1 MEQPRSAT
9 PDMPIHRPLPGPRT
23 RPIRNA
29 ATTAKQSL
37 ADQARSKRGTN
48 SDATSAVAE
57 MTEAEQVLMRVRANR
72 YKRAFSNVDNNQP
85 NSGKRRKRR
94 GYADDDDAPTCFLC
108 GALLPKTAAAINNHI
123 DLCLARA
130 ESGTSSNTSKQSKP
144 KSPQNDSP
152 HENQQYGEELEYEEY
167 TWAGQTRVRITSM
180 VEGGFEASG
189 FNVHKK
195 ADRDIDEDVLIDDDE
210 EKVFGASQYS
220 QEDIRKY
227 VADGEVGENGEGGGS
242 PVPYYSQ
249 TDNEVDVETIDVS
262 KELAKFITE
271 VPSDAKLIIEA
282 LTQRLKS
289 LEGDTQKVKCLIC
302 CESYTKPVLVNDA
315 GDEEIMGKVADGQS
329 TKFLELIIP
338 QLQLGISGGIG

>member
-9 PDMPIHRPLPGPRT
+9 PDIPIHRPLPGPRT

-48 SDATSAVAE
+48 SDSTSAVAE

-85 NSGKRRKRR
+85 NNGKRRKRR
-94 GYADDDDAPTCFLC
+94 GYADDEDAPTCFLC

-130 ESGTSSNTSKQSKP
+130 ESGGGTSSNTPKQSKP
-144 KSPQNDSP
+144 KSPPQNFSP
-152 HENQQYGEELEYEEY
+152 RENQEYGEELEYEEY

-220 QEDIRKY
+220 QDDIRKY

-249 TDNEVDVETIDVS
+249 NDNEIDVETIDVS

-302 CESYTKPVLVNDA
+302 CESYTKPISLSKVLVNDT
-315 GDEEIMGKVADGQS
+315 GDEESMPSMPTHHCAW
-329 TKFLELIIP
+329 
-338 QLQLGISGGIG
+338 